1 MDGSY
6 IKLSRGLLDWEW
18 YSDINTTRAFIHML
32 LKANWRDGNFKG
44 VPVPR
49 GSFVSSIGK
58 LASETGLTEREI
70 RTAILHLKTTG
81 EVTSKTTNKFT
92 VFSVV
97 KYDLYQASD
106 KQNVRQEPSKRHSN
120 DIQTTTIE
128 EKKERKKGNKEKNTK
143 KEFFPDDEKLNQ
155 AFADFVDMRKQIKA
169 PMTDRAIGMAIK
181 KLTELSGGNSDTA
194 VKILEQSI
202 MNSWKGLF
210 PIKDLRLPAK
220 KNAFNNFTTRD
231 NDLDDLERK
240 LLNNGLE
247 HPPSGER
254 NI

>member
-32 LKANWRDGNFKG
+32 LKANWKDGNFKG
-44 VPVPR
+44 MAVPR

-70 RTAILHLKTTG
+70 RTAISHLKMTG

-97 KYDLYQASD
+97 KYDLYQAND
-106 KQNVRQEPSKRHSN
+106 KQSVSQEPSKRHSN

-128 EKKERKKGNKEKNTK
+128 EKKEGKKGNKEKNTK
-143 KEFFPDDEKLNQ
+143 KDFFPEDEKLNQ

-169 PMTDRAIGMAIK
+169 PMTDRAVGMAIK

-210 PIKDLRLPAK
+210 LLKDNKAPAQNK
-220 KNAFNNFTTRD
+220 FNNFTPREQD
-231 NDLDDLERK
+231 FEALERK
-240 LLNNGLE
+240 LLG
-247 HPPSGER
+247 G
-254 NI
+254 

>member
-32 LKANWRDGNFKG
+32 LKANWKDGNFKG
-44 VPVPR
+44 MVVPR
-49 GSFVSSIGK
+49 GSFVSSVGK

-70 RTAILHLKTTG
+70 RTAISHLKMTG

-97 KYDLYQASD
+97 KYDLYQAND
-106 KQNVRQEPSKRHSN
+106 KQSVSQEPSKRHSN

-128 EKKERKKGNKEKNTK
+128 EKKEGKKGNKEKNTK
-143 KEFFPDDEKLNQ
+143 KDFFPEDEKLNQ
-155 AFADFVDMRKQIKA
+155 AFADFADMRKQIKA
-169 PMTDRAIGMAIK
+169 PMTDRAVGMAIK

-210 PIKDLRLPAK
+210 PLKDNKASAQDK
-220 KNAFNNFTTRD
+220 FNNFTPREQD
-231 NDLDDLERK
+231 FEALERK
-240 LLNNGLE
+240 LLG
-247 HPPSGER
+247 G
-254 NI
+254 

>member
-1 MDGSY
+1 MRDY
-6 IKLSRGLLDWEW
+6 IKVSRSMLDWEW
-18 YSDINTTRAFIHML
+18 YSDINTSRLFIHML
-32 LKANWRDGNFKG
+32 LKANWKDGNFKG
-44 VPVPR
+44 TTVPR
-49 GSFVSSIGK
+49 GSFVSSIRK
-58 LASETGLTEREI
+58 LADETSLTEREV
-70 RTAILHLKTTG
+70 RTAINHLKTTG
-81 EVTSKTTNKFT
+81 EVTHKPTSKYSVFT
-92 VFSVV
+92 VVN
-97 KYDLYQASD
+97 YDLYQSND
-106 KQNVRQEPSKRHSN
+106 TQSVSQTTSERQSN

-181 KLTELSGGNSDTA
+181 KLTELSGGNYDTA

-220 KNAFNNFTTRD
+220 KNAFNNFTPRD

>member
-32 LKANWRDGNFKG
+32 LKANWKDGNFKG
-44 VPVPR
+44 MAVPR

-70 RTAILHLKTTG
+70 RTAISHLKMTG

-97 KYDLYQASD
+97 KYDLYQAND
-106 KQNVRQEPSKRHSN
+106 KQSVSQEPSKRHSN

-128 EKKERKKGNKEKNTK
+128 EKKEGKKGNKEKNTK
-143 KEFFPDDEKLNQ
+143 KDFFPEDEKLNQ

-169 PMTDRAIGMAIK
+169 PMTDRAVGMAIK

-194 VKILEQSI
+194 VKILEKSI

-210 PIKDLRLPAK
+210 PLKDNKASTQNK
-220 KNAFNNFTTRD
+220 FNNFTPREQD
-231 NDLDDLERK
+231 FEALERK
-240 LLNNGLE
+240 LLG
-247 HPPSGER
+247 G
-254 NI
+254 